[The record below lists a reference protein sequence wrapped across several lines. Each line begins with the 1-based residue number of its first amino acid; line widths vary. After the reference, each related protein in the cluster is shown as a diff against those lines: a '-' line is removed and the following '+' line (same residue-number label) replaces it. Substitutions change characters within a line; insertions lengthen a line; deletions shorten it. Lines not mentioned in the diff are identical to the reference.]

1 MRSPLGF
8 AHRGGWADGPENT
21 LEAFQRALANGA
33 TALESDAWVTADGV
47 VVLDHDGV
55 APGLR
60 RRRIA
65 DVARSSLPGHIPSLS
80 ELYEAVGT
88 DLDLSLDLRDPAAA
102 APVIAV
108 ARAAGHPLERLWLCA
123 NEDRESA
130 YAWKAAE
137 STVRVVDSSRRH
149 AMKEGTERRA
159 ATLAEKGID
168 AVNLH
173 HSDWSVGLVTLFHRF
188 EVLCFAWDCQHERVL
203 ETVLR
208 MGVDGVF
215 SDRVPLMQTVLSR
228 TARAG

>member
-1 MRSPLGF
+1 MRPMRPAFGF
-8 AHRGGWADGPENT
+8 AHRGGRADAPENT
-21 LEAFQRALANGA
+21 LEAFRLALANGA

-65 DVARSSLPGHIPSLS
+65 DVERASLPDHIPSLA

-88 DLDLSLDLRDPAAA
+88 DFDLSLDLRDPEAATPVVAAA
-102 APVIAV
+102 
-108 ARAAGHPLERLWLCA
+108 RSAGHPLERLWLCA
-123 NEDRESA
+123 NEDREAA
-130 YAWKAAE
+130 YAWKASE
-137 STVRVVDSSRRH
+137 PEVRVVDSTRRH

-173 HSDWSVGLVTLFHRF
+173 HTDWSLGLVTLFHRF
-188 EVLCFAWDCQHERVL
+188 ELLCFAWDCQHRRIL
-203 ETVLR
+203 DTVLK

-215 SDRVPLMQTVLSR
+215 SDHVPLMQAALKQP
-228 TARAG
+228 